1 MDTNKVANGLFWHAV
16 AIVFYGV
23 ALQFLW
29 GWFMPQAMHAAA
41 VNYGTSFGL
50 VCIFCML
57 FRKAEAPRAITLQN
71 VVEEALTP
79 AFFTLVG
86 FLIHMFVRF

>member
-1 MDTNKVANGLFWHAV
+1 MDTNKVANALFWHAV
-16 AIVFYGV
+16 SIVVYGV

-41 VNYGTSFGL
+41 INYGVSFGL

-57 FRKAEAPRAITLQN
+57 FRKVEAIRPITFQN

-86 FLIHMFVRF
+86 FLIHTFVHF

>member
-16 AIVFYGV
+16 RIVFYGV
-23 ALQFLW
+23 ALKFLW
-29 GWFMPQAMHAAA
+29 GWFMSPAMHAAELH
-41 VNYGTSFGL
+41 YGVAFGL

-57 FRKAEAPRAITLQN
+57 FCRTEAVRAITFQN
-71 VVEEALTP
+71 VVEEALSP